1 MHTYPWQEKYNVDL
15 EAIDVEHKNLLA
27 CVNKL
32 ITAQNMGKPALL
44 KLADEVVL
52 YAEFHFLSEEN
63 LMFMLHYPDL
73 SEHSELHR
81 QLIRQLKNKR
91 KQLEEDVDNLQDFV
105 SFLVHWFV
113 EHTQTIDRKLT
124 HYIRNYEPGKG
135 SPEHRIKALSEGK
148 L

>member
-1 MHTYPWQEKYNVDL
+1 MHTYPWQDKYNVDL

-44 KLADEVVL
+44 KLADEVVF

-63 LMFMLHYPDL
+63 LMFMTHYPDL
-73 SEHSELHR
+73 ASHSELHR
-81 QLIRQLKNKR
+81 QLIKQLKNERHK
-91 KQLEEDVDNLQDFV
+91 LEESVDNLQEFV

-113 EHTQTIDRKLT
+113 DHTQTIDRKLS
-124 HYIRNYEPGKG
+124 HYIRQYKPGKG
-135 SPEHRIKALSEGK
+135 SPEYLIKMLAEGK
-148 L
+148 A